1 MQCCHGWQKH
11 CNHIFIILLP
21 KSYLSLIAQVK
32 SLTSYCTFISC
43 CSVFNDH
50 CVFLATVVR
59 PPLRRLLIISL
70 PMVPVNNEFKIR
82 SFFFYLLL
90 IYQIC
95 KS

>member
-1 MQCCHGWQKH
+1 
-11 CNHIFIILLP
+11 LLP

-50 CVFLATVVR
+50 RFFLATVVR

-70 PMVPVNNEFKIR
+70 PMVPVNIKVSDFE
-82 SFFFYLLL
+82 
-90 IYQIC
+90 IYFTKNINC
-95 KS
+95 ASSW